1 MSDFEGPVDSGEV
14 ASDSSEEFD
23 GAVATEE
30 EPSSQDSTP
39 AQDDREED
47 GLAALLAT
55 KGIPDARDGARSLP
69 KPLISKKTKQAT
81 QSVPAEPKQPSSGS
95 FSPELAEQFRQWK
108 EAQLAAGAD
117 PQKVQGQANSIAA
130 QMRIKER
137 ENKVLRAKLLEI
149 ERAKQA
155 AQQKPVEEDLPDPQ
169 QDPGAYAVAK
179 LDRLERMIREKEER
193 ESVQREVQQH
203 LGKVAHAR
211 DLAIQYRET
220 NPQVYDEAVMH
231 LASAAYEEMSD
242 NIDQL
247 AQNGMVDLSQD
258 LQPQLVQLVA
268 RSMAAK
274 MTQALDNGM
283 NPGDALYRLAVARGY
298 QPRQWFPPVQQQ
310 APTTPPVAQQKP
322 DARQEIEMERQ
333 RQAKAASL
341 SGVAAAG
348 PGRLNLSRLSS
359 MEDIDE
365 YLEATKGVPM
375 KELFKDKL
383 IPGSR

>member
-1 MSDFEGPVDSGEV
+1 MSDFEGPVETGEATSDSG
-14 ASDSSEEFD
+14 EEFD
-23 GAVATEE
+23 GAVASEE
-30 EPSSQDSTP
+30 ESSSQDSTP

-55 KGIPDARDGARSLP
+55 KGIPDARDGSRALP
-69 KPLISKKTKQAT
+69 KPLVSKKTKKAAEAV
-81 QSVPAEPKQPSSGS
+81 SVAQKEPSAGS

-155 AQQKPVEEDLPDPQ
+155 AQQAPVEENLPDPHE
-169 QDPGAYAVAK
+169 DPGAYAIAK
-179 LDRLERMIREKEER
+179 LERLEKMLREKDER
-193 ESVQREVQQH
+193 EQVQREVQQH
-203 LGKVAHAR
+203 LGKVNYAR
-211 DLAIQYRET
+211 DLAIQYREN

-231 LASAAYEEMSD
+231 LASATYEEMSD

-247 AQNGMVDLSQD
+247 AQNGMVDLNQD

-310 APTTPPVAQQKP
+310 APVAAPVAQQKP
-322 DARQEIEMERQ
+322 DARQEIELERQ

-383 IPGSR
+383 IPGAR